1 MRIGRTR
8 TTVGLGALATVG
20 GGLAAVL
27 LVTGAG
33 AVAAP
38 GASGVAGTGA
48 AGTAGTP
55 GTAGA
60 ERAWPP
66 PHTIV
71 EVTGDAENGFS
82 IHRYDGSSQHPP
94 TLSEA
99 SAECGEYDTEVAVA
113 VCDAEVATW
122 YRDLAELQLAL
133 AWAHGGAADTDVR
146 TGVR

>member
-27 LVTGAG
+27 LVTGTG

-38 GASGVAGTGA
+38 GDAGRTDAVGATGA
-48 AGTAGTP
+48 T
-55 GTAGA
+55 GA

-133 AWAHGGAADTDVR
+133 AWAHGGPADTDVR
-146 TGVR
+146 AGVR